1 MIDIL
6 LQYSLFLAEALTIVL
21 AIAAVVFLIVG
32 AARAVRQEHEEAH
45 LEVKKLNDSYAD
57 LIAPLR
63 ALAMSKKEF
72 KAEQKAQK
80 KAHKEA
86 AKTPADDHPP
96 RIYVLDFHG
105 DMRASG
111 VAALRE
117 EITAIIALAEKRD
130 QVLLR
135 LENSGGVVHEH
146 GLAAS
151 QLARLKAHDIKLTV
165 AVDKVAA
172 SGGYMMAC
180 IADHLVAAPFAV
192 LGSIG
197 VLAQLPNFHRLL
209 DSTGIDYEQ
218 FKGGEYKRTVT
229 LFGQNT
235 DADREKFQ
243 ADIDRTHALFKSFV
257 AEHRPG
263 LELDKVATGE
273 HWFGTECVELGLCDA
288 IGTSD
293 DWLLERREDSDLF
306 ALCYSRRP
314 PLVRRLT
321 QAVQETSTRVLDKL
335 MQRIWESRL
344 GL

>member
-209 DSTGIDYEQ
+209 DNTGIDYEL
-218 FKGGEYKRTVT
+218 FKGGEYKRTVP
-229 LFGQNT
+229 
-235 DADREKFQ
+235 
-243 ADIDRTHALFKSFV
+243 
-257 AEHRPG
+257 PG
-263 LELDKVATGE
+263 TTITG
-273 HWFGTECVELGLCDA
+273 
-288 IGTSD
+288 I
-293 DWLLERREDSDLF
+293 
-306 ALCYSRRP
+306 
-314 PLVRRLT
+314 
-321 QAVQETSTRVLDKL
+321 
-335 MQRIWESRL
+335 
-344 GL
+344 